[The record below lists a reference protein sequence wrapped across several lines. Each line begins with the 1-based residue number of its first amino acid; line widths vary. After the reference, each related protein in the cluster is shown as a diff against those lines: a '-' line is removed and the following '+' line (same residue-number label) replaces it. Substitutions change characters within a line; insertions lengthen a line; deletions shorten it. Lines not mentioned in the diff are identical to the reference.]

1 MTEPSAEQK
10 NRSRVVRAATGA
22 GAALKS
28 LLKDRSWTVRART
41 GAGAALKSL
50 RKDRSWT
57 VRARTGAGGALKS
70 LRKDRSWI
78 VRARTGAGAA
88 LKSLRKDRSWIV
100 RARTG
105 AGAALKS
112 LRKDRSWIVRA
123 RTGAGAALKSLR
135 KDRSWKV
142 RARIGAAVAV
152 AVVGIGVA
160 LVALLGRPAI
170 SMSSG
175 EALVQVHLGGLGTEV
190 TGIRATSAGQPL
202 ALARQGPGFVP
213 AAALPQGRIVH
224 VRVTAAPP
232 SWLRWLLGSGVS
244 TSATLRAPSAAPS
257 AEVALTAHPGL
268 VTLGFD
274 RPVSVIDYRA
284 AGEPP
289 RVIRFSQPATTA
301 QLAVPEHQSGGALQV
316 SAAAWPWERLAARP
330 ATVDWLEEPR
340 DGVPVAAA
348 NPAPGSAHAGLN
360 SPITLTFDEP
370 VARALGTA
378 RPRVSPATAG
388 TWTEPDAE
396 TLVFTPRG
404 LGFGPGTAVSV
415 SFGRPVTVVNGSSAA
430 SVVVA
435 ASGSYHFTVTQAS
448 LLRLQQ
454 ILAQLHYLPLNFTP
468 APGVRSPATL
478 AGEVATLG
486 SPLKGSFSW
495 RWPSVPGSLR
505 AQWKPGSP
513 TVMSKG
519 ALMAFMSATESS
531 FNGFTADDETV
542 NQLADASWESLLS
555 AAAANRVDPGPY
567 SYVHVSEN
575 LPETLILW
583 ENGRRV
589 LTTPVNTGIPGRPT
603 VLGTYPIYVRYTVN
617 QMTGTN
623 PDGSHYDDTVYW
635 INYFN
640 GGDAVH
646 GFPRGSYG
654 FPQSLGCVELPIPT
668 AQVAFNH
675 LAIGDLVTVAP

>member
-1 MTEPSAEQK
+1 MHLS
-10 NRSRVVRAATGA
+10 
-22 GAALKS
+22 
-28 LLKDRSWTVRART
+28 
-41 GAGAALKSL
+41 
-50 RKDRSWT
+50 
-57 VRARTGAGGALKS
+57 
-70 LRKDRSWI
+70 
-78 VRARTGAGAA
+78 
-88 LKSLRKDRSWIV
+88 
-100 RARTG
+100 
-105 AGAALKS
+105 
-112 LRKDRSWIVRA
+112 
-123 RTGAGAALKSLR
+123 
-135 KDRSWKV
+135 
-142 RARIGAAVAV
+142 
-152 AVVGIGVA
+152 GV
-160 LVALLGRPAI
+160 
-170 SMSSG
+170 
-175 EALVQVHLGGLGTEV
+175 GTEV
-190 TGIRATSAGQPL
+190 TGIRATSAGRPL
-202 ALARQGPGFVP
+202 ALVSQGPGFVP
-213 AAALPQGRIVH
+213 VAALAQGRTVH

-257 AEVALTAHPGL
+257 AGVAVTAHPGR

-274 RPVSVIDYRA
+274 RPVSVIDYQA
-284 AGEPP
+284 ADGPP
-289 RVIRFSQPATTA
+289 RVIRFSRPSATA

-316 SAAAWPWERLAARP
+316 AAAAWPWERLASRP
-330 ATVDWLEEPR
+330 ATVDWLEAPR
-340 DGVPVAAA
+340 GGVPVAAA
-348 NPAPGSAHAGLN
+348 DPAPGSAHAGLD

-388 TWTEPDAE
+388 TWTEPNAD

-404 LGFGPGTAVSV
+404 LGFGPGTEVSV
-415 SFGRPVTVVNGSSAA
+415 SFDRPVTVVSGSSAA
-430 SVVVA
+430 SVVLA
-435 ASGSYHFTVTQAS
+435 ASGSYHFAVTQAS

-468 APGVRSPATL
+468 APGVRSPTTL

-495 RWPSVPGSLR
+495 RWPSIPASLQ
-505 AQWKPGSP
+505 AQWQPGSP
-513 TVMSKG
+513 TVVVKG
-519 ALMAFMSATESS
+519 ALMAFMSATDSS
-531 FNGFTADDETV
+531 FNGYTADDETV
-542 NQLADASWESLLS
+542 SQLADGLWKPLLA
-555 AAAANRVDPGPY
+555 AAAANRADPEPY

-583 ENGRRV
+583 ENGRTV
-589 LTTPVNTGIPGRPT
+589 LTSPANTGIPGWAT
-603 VLGTYPIYVRYTVN
+603 ALGTYPIYVRYTVN

-654 FPQSLGCVELPIPT
+654 WPQSLGCVELPIPT
-668 AQVAFNH
+668 ANVAFNH